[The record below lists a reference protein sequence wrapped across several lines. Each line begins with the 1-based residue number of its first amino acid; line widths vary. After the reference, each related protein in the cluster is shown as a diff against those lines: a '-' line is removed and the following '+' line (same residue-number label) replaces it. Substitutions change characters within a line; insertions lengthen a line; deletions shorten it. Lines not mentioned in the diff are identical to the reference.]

1 MTRRQKEGFSEG
13 MRRVERKRARERK
26 KHRNTDIKQVRYIE
40 RNTEAKRQIVKN
52 KQEKKR

>member
-1 MTRRQKEGFSEG
+1 

-26 KHRNTDIKQVRYIE
+26 EHRNTDIKQVRYIE

-52 KQEKKR
+52 KQEKKCIKNGLNVLKM